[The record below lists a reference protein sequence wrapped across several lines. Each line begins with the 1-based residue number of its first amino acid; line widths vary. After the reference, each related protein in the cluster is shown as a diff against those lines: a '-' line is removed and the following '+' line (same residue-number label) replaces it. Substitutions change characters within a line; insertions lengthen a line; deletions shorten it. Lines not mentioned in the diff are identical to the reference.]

1 MAFPSARRGSITV
14 NSQGILIVGGYG
26 VVGRRIAA
34 ELAADYPGRVVIGG
48 RNLGRADEIAATI
61 GHGVCGRRIDI
72 ADPSSIAAALED
84 VVVVISCAKEFRS
97 LLGTRS

>member
-84 VVVVISCAKEFRS
+84 VVVVISCATK
-97 LLGTRS
+97 LT